1 MGTVVVAY
9 SVSDAAGRG
18 TALELA
24 RLAGCRSIKLEGCA
38 EACVA
43 EVGDRRLTVAG
54 FSEDV
59 LYFDFL
65 DRLFDAEFFI
75 VVSRHSATSGVRSL
89 TVHHTGNPTARAEYG
104 GRPRELSVAN
114 PPVSLSILRSLS
126 MLARDRG
133 FSGVEVTYEVTH
145 HGPTGVG
152 RPLSFAEIGSSP
164 SEWTHR
170 PYQEALA
177 EAVLRAIAEP
187 PPSCVPSVGV
197 GGGHYAQQF
206 TQRALSLNECYGH
219 IISRHVIRELRD
231 RPELLELVLEEAVR
245 KSSVPTRRIV
255 LEGKMPA
262 YARRAAGSVSSK
274 YGLEL
279 VE

>member
-1 MGTVVVAY
+1 MRTVVVAY

-18 TALELA
+18 IALEMA
-24 RLAGCRSIKLEGCA
+24 RLTRCRSVALGECS

-43 EVGDRRLTVAG
+43 EVGARRLTIAG

-59 LYFDFL
+59 LYFSFL
-65 DRLFDAEFFI
+65 DEIFDADFFI
-75 VVSRHSATSGVRSL
+75 VVSRHSAASGVKSL

-114 PPVSLSILRSLS
+114 PPISLSILRNIGEIS
-126 MLARDRG
+126 RDRG
-133 FSGVEVTYEVTH
+133 IREVEVTYEVTH
-145 HGPTGVG
+145 HGPTEVG
-152 RPLSFAEIGSSP
+152 KPLSFAEIGSTAA
-164 SEWTHR
+164 EWAHK
-170 PYQEALA
+170 PYQEVLA
-177 EAVLRAIAEP
+177 EAVLKAIAEP
-187 PPSCVPSVGV
+187 PPGCIPSVGV

-206 TQRALSLNECYGH
+206 TQRALRLGECYGH
-219 IISRHVIRELRD
+219 IISRHVIKELRD
-231 RPELLELVLEEAVR
+231 HPELLELVLREAVL
-245 KSSVPTRRIV
+245 KSSVPIKRIV

-262 YARRAAGSVSSK
+262 YVKRAASAVSSA